1 MKKDKEFRL
10 IKDFIKRHVKS
21 VDFLLTIDEVVRL
34 KDIEY
39 SFIHFKDFLNR
50 DYKERESYLINRYLL
65 NRNIY
70 MLLSE
75 IENTRLELL
84 LLIDDTLNK
93 DLINR
98 LFDIDVLI
106 LKGITDYNNVINN
119 TDVEIGN
126 LFGYNDDVVN
136 TLKFRLSRNKT
147 DNKTDNSFFIK
158 KLNGDLGSFLNLLK
172 GNIDFTTNKFP
183 SCKDLLKDK
192 IYLDISNH
200 LDFCLHHEIDEFTF
214 EEQDKVYRCILK
226 SITEDEVLGELRE
239 ITKLKESNEI
249 NNHNAYYDSL
259 TKLARREYFEMEFE
273 KALFE
278 KVSNPNNLLG
288 CVMFIDVDD
297 FKKINDTYG
306 HDIGDFVL
314 KFIAQSLQ
322 KSVRSGDLV
331 CRFAGDEFTILCKNL
346 RAISD
351 LELIVERIVS
361 EITNRPLKI
370 EEGKELVITLSI
382 GIALYPEHGL
392 TVEDLVKC
400 ADMAMYKAKN
410 SGKNAYRIFET
421 TMKEEETARRLI
433 RNDLKNALDNGEL
446 YLEYML
452 QYNSEKNEYVGLESL
467 MRWNHPIKGLISPA
481 EFIQIAEQSGMIVDM
496 GYWALEESLKH
507 IKLIEEK
514 GYGNLKLCI
523 NLTDLQ
529 MKQSDLVEKIVT
541 LLKKYDIDGSR
552 LLLEISE
559 KTSTWTL
566 KSVLGFLTN
575 LRDNNINIC
584 IDDYGTGN
592 SSLSSMHRIPL
603 THIKVNRTF
612 VNGIEKD
619 SSNYKIIKSL
629 MDLSENL
636 DVEVIAEGVEL
647 LSEYELLNELG
658 CHNFQGFL
666 ISRPQKFEN
675 LIEILKEHNSN
686 SNIRL
691 FDNN

>member
-1 MKKDKEFRL
+1 MFLKKDNEIRL
-10 IKDFIKRHVKS
+10 IKDFIKRHVS
-21 VDFLLTIDEVVRL
+21 CVSFLLTIDEVVKL

-39 SFIHFKDFLNR
+39 NYIHFKDFLNR
-50 DYKERESYLINRYLL
+50 DYTERESYLINRYLL
-65 NRNIY
+65 NGNIE
-70 MLLSE
+70 MLLFE
-75 IENTRLELL
+75 IDTRHSELL
-84 LLIDDTLNK
+84 MLVDDISDK
-93 DLINR
+93 ELINS

-106 LKGITDYNNVINN
+106 LKGISDYNNVVSHTNI
-119 TDVEIGN
+119 EIDN
-126 LFGYNDDVVN
+126 LFGYGDDVVN
-136 TLKFRLSRNKT
+136 TLKFRLSRNSI
-147 DNKTDNSFFIK
+147 DNNFYIN

-172 GNIDFTTNKFP
+172 GNINFDLSKLP
-183 SCKDLLKDK
+183 SFGDLLKEK
-192 IYLDISNH
+192 IYIDISNH

-214 EEQDKVYRCILK
+214 EEKDKVYRCILK
-226 SITEDEVLGELRE
+226 SITEDEVLGEFRE

-249 NNHNAYYDSL
+249 NKKIAYYDSL
-259 TKLARREYFEMEFE
+259 TGLARREYFVMEFE
-273 KALFE
+273 KALVE
-278 KVSNPNNLLG
+278 KLSNPNNLLG

-314 KFIAQSLQ
+314 KFIAQSLE
-322 KSVRSGDLV
+322 KSVRNGDLV
-331 CRFAGDEFTILCKNL
+331 CRLAGDEFTILCKNL
-346 RAISD
+346 RAIED

-361 EITNRPLKI
+361 EITLRPLKI
-370 EEGKELVITLSI
+370 EEGKELFITLSI

-392 TVEDLVKC
+392 TVDDLLKC

-433 RNDLKNALDNGEL
+433 RNDLKNAIDNGEL

-529 MKQSDLVEKIVT
+529 MKQADLVEKIVS
-541 LLKKYDIDGSR
+541 LLKKYDIHGSR

-566 KSVLGFLTN
+566 NSVLGFLTN
-575 LRDNNINIC
+575 LRENNINIC

-603 THIKVNRTF
+603 THIKVNRAF
-612 VNGIEKD
+612 VNNIERG

-636 DVEVIAEGVEL
+636 DVEVIAEGVEYDR
-647 LSEYELLNELG
+647 EYQILNELG
-658 CHNFQGFL
+658 CRNFQGFL
-666 ISRPQKFEN
+666 ISRPEKFDN
-675 LIEILKEHNSN
+675 LIEILKVHN
-686 SNIRL
+686 
-691 FDNN
+691 DNN